1 MHRGNPGVALV
12 LASLPRSSPGD
23 SPADS
28 LGDSRGAARWLAGWE
43 GNAKI
48 MAPRGP
54 RSGAQEP

>member
-1 MHRGNPGVALV
+1 M

-43 GNAKI
+43 GSAKI
-48 MAPRGP
+48 MASRGP
-54 RSGAQEP
+54 RSGAQKP